1 MNTEEI
7 IKGALAIVGATQ
19 MLKSFIPFKK
29 GWVWTLITI
38 LVGCGI
44 CLIQSL
50 SLTAVTWII
59 TISGASLFYDT
70 IFQTFEKVFK
80 HTSQNEEK

>member
-19 MLKSFIPFKK
+19 MLKSFIPLKK
-29 GWVWTLITI
+29 GWLWTIITI
-38 LVGCGI
+38 LVGCVI

-50 SLTAVTWII
+50 YPTAITWAI

-80 HTSQNEEK
+80 KTDAKEEQ

>member
-7 IKGALAIVGATQ
+7 IKGALAIVGVTQ
-19 MLKSFIPFKK
+19 MLKSFIPLKK
-29 GWVWTLITI
+29 GWMWTIITI
-38 LVGCGI
+38 FIGSGI

-50 SLTAVTWII
+50 YPTIITWVI
-59 TISGASLFYDT
+59 TISGATLFYDT

-80 HTSQNEEK
+80 RTAQNEEK